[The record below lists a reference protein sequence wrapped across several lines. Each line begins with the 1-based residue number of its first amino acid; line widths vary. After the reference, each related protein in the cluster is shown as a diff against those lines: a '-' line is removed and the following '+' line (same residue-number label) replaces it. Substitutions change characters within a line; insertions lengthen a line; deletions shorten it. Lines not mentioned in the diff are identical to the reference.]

1 MSSENYSD
9 TLPILA
15 DRGFDTSMRGYDR
28 RQVDVYVATLDDEI
42 RAAAADR
49 DAALARCA
57 DFAAQLASAQAQI
70 ESLRRQLRKASEQV
84 TADNLEP
91 RVREL
96 LDTAAADASKMRAD
110 ADAYVLTVRR
120 TADESAERIRASS
133 RQDAE
138 QVVADATQRHAEADE
153 TFRQRI
159 AEVEHHRADLM
170 AQIEEERAR
179 VHAEEDQLTIEA
191 QADRARLDEQA
202 AAERARFDEEA
213 AAERAR
219 LQAEIDERVGTAE
232 KDFEITLRLRR
243 TEEAEKSAA
252 QVAAAEARAEQI
264 RLDAHAAAEDLLREA
279 RVELERLNDRRVET
293 HAALRELHEKIDKLL
308 ADIEPPPP
316 STSASPTAS
325 APPSTSAPAGPSAP
339 AKTDKPSRAPAKPR
353 GRVRS

>member
-1 MSSENYSD
+1 MPSENYSD

-70 ESLRRQLRKASEQV
+70 ESLRRQLRKATEKV

-120 TADESAERIRASS
+120 TADESAERIRASA

-138 QVVADATQRHAEADE
+138 QIAADATQRLAEADE
-153 TFRQRI
+153 TFRHRI
-159 AEVEHHRADLM
+159 AEVEHHRAELTS
-170 AQIEEERAR
+170 QIQEERAR
-179 VHAEEDQLTIEA
+179 TQAEEDQLTIEA
-191 QADRARLDEQA
+191 QAERVRLDEEA
-202 AAERARFDEEA
+202 AAERARLDEEA

-219 LQAEIDERVGTAE
+219 LQAEIDEHLRTAE

-243 TEEAEKSAA
+243 TEETRKSA
-252 QVAAAEARAEQI
+252 QQLAAAEAQAEQI

-279 RVELERLNDRRVET
+279 RAELERLNDRRVET
-293 HAALRELHEKIDKLL
+293 HTAVRELHEKIAKLL
-308 ADIEPPPP
+308 ADIEPPPSRP
-316 STSASPTAS
+316 RE
-325 APPSTSAPAGPSAP
+325 P
-339 AKTDKPSRAPAKPR
+339 AKTAKSAKTEKPSRGPAKPR
-353 GRVRS
+353 GRVRN

>member
-70 ESLRRQLRKASEQV
+70 ESLRRQLRKASENV

-96 LDTAAADASKMRAD
+96 LDTAAADASKMRAE

-120 TADESAERIRASS
+120 TADESAERIRSS
-133 RQDAE
+133 ARQDAE
-138 QVVADATQRHAEADE
+138 QIIADATQRHAEADE

-159 AEVEHHRADLM
+159 AEVEHHRADLT
-170 AQIEEERAR
+170 AQIQEERTRAQT
-179 VHAEEDQLTIEA
+179 EEDQLTIDA
-191 QADRARLDEQA
+191 QAERVRL
-202 AAERARFDEEA
+202 DEEA

-219 LQAEIDERVGTAE
+219 LQAEIDERVSTAE

-243 TEEAEKSAA
+243 TEERRKSAA
-252 QVAAAEARAEQI
+252 QVAAAEAQAEQI
-264 RLDAHAAAEDLLREA
+264 RVDAHAAAEDLLREA
-279 RVELERLNDRRVET
+279 RAELGRLNDRRVET
-293 HAALRELHEKIDKLL
+293 HTALRELHEKIAKLL

-316 STSASPTAS
+316 SSPRE
-325 APPSTSAPAGPSAP
+325 P
-339 AKTDKPSRAPAKPR
+339 AKAAKTEKPSRAPAKPR

>member
-1 MSSENYSD
+1 MPSENYSD

-70 ESLRRQLRKASEQV
+70 ESLRRQLRKATEKV

-120 TADESAERIRASS
+120 TADESAERIRASA

-138 QVVADATQRHAEADE
+138 QIAADATQRLAEADE
-153 TFRQRI
+153 TFRHRI
-159 AEVEHHRADLM
+159 AEVEHHRAELTS
-170 AQIEEERAR
+170 QIQEERAR
-179 VHAEEDQLTIEA
+179 TQAEEDQLTIEA
-191 QADRARLDEQA
+191 QAERVRL
-202 AAERARFDEEA
+202 DEEA

-219 LQAEIDERVGTAE
+219 LQAEIDEHLRTAE

-243 TEEAEKSAA
+243 TEETRKSA
-252 QVAAAEARAEQI
+252 QQLAAAEAQAEQI

-279 RVELERLNDRRVET
+279 RAELERLNDRRVET
-293 HAALRELHEKIDKLL
+293 HTAVRELHEKIAKLL
-308 ADIEPPPP
+308 ADIEPPPSRP
-316 STSASPTAS
+316 RE
-325 APPSTSAPAGPSAP
+325 P
-339 AKTDKPSRAPAKPR
+339 AKTAKSAKTEKPSRGPAKPR

>member
-70 ESLRRQLRKASEQV
+70 ESLRRQLRKASEKV

-110 ADAYVLTVRR
+110 GDAYVLTVRR
-120 TADESAERIRASS
+120 TADESAERIRVTA

-138 QVVADATQRHAEADE
+138 QIVADATQRLAEADE
-153 TFRQRI
+153 AFRQRL
-159 AEVEHHRADLM
+159 AEVEHHRAELTTRIQED
-170 AQIEEERAR
+170 RAR
-179 VHAEEDQLTIEA
+179 AHAEEDQLTTEA
-191 QADRARLDEQA
+191 QTEQARLDEQA
-202 AAERARFDEEA
+202 AAERARLDDEA

-219 LQAEIDERVGTAE
+219 LQAEIDERVSTAE

-243 TEEAEKSAA
+243 TDEARKSAA
-252 QVAAAEARAEQI
+252 NVAAAEERAEQI
-264 RLDAHAAAEDLLREA
+264 RVDAHAAAEDLLREA
-279 RVELERLNDRRVET
+279 RAELERLNGRRVET
-293 HAALRELHEKIDKLL
+293 HAALRELHEKIAKLL

-316 STSASPTAS
+316 STSA
-325 APPSTSAPAGPSAP
+325 PPSATAP
-339 AKTDKPSRAPAKPR
+339 AKTDKPSRGPAKPR

>member
-70 ESLRRQLRKASEQV
+70 ESLRRQLRKASEKV

-120 TADESAERIRASS
+120 TADESAERIRSS
-133 RQDAE
+133 ARQDAE
-138 QVVADATQRHAEADE
+138 QIVADATQRLAESDD
-153 TFRQRI
+153 TFRRRI
-159 AEVEHHRADLM
+159 AEVEQHRTELTSRI
-170 AQIEEERAR
+170 QEERAR
-179 VHAEEDQLTIEA
+179 AQAEEDQLTIDA
-191 QADRARLDEQA
+191 QAERVRLDEQA
-202 AAERARFDEEA
+202 VAERARLDVEA

-219 LQAEIDERVGTAE
+219 LQAEIDERVSTAE

-243 TEEAEKSAA
+243 TEEGRKSAA
-252 QVAAAEARAEQI
+252 QVAAAEAQAEQI
-264 RLDAHAAAEDLLREA
+264 RVDAHAAAEDLLREA
-279 RVELERLNDRRVET
+279 RAELGRLNDRRVET
-293 HAALRELHEKIDKLL
+293 HTALRELHEKIAKLL
-308 ADIEPPPP
+308 ADIEPPLP
-316 STSASPTAS
+316 SSPRE
-325 APPSTSAPAGPSAP
+325 P
-339 AKTDKPSRAPAKPR
+339 AKTAKTEKPSRAPAKPR